1 MVEIIIAA
9 LVALILGGAAGFFI
23 FRYVIKGK
31 YNEMI
36 EAANKEAEVVKE
48 KKLLEV
54 KEKFLNKKAELEKE
68 VQQRNSRIQQSENK
82 LKQREIS
89 LNQRHKNWVVANRK
103 WSRTSSVLTMRKN
116 SSPSSSRNSRRCRRW
131 SRLNW
136 RNSLV

>member
-54 KEKFLNKKAELEKE
+54 KEKFLSKKTELDKDM
-68 VQQRNSRIQQSENK
+68 QQRNQKLLQTENR

-89 LNQRHKNWVVANRK
+89 LNQKQEDLLLQLRIQIYFLPCNPNV
-103 WSRTSSVLTMRKN
+103 TSL
-116 SSPSSSRNSRRCRRW
+116 
-131 SRLNW
+131 
-136 RNSLV
+136 

>member
-54 KEKFLNKKAELEKE
+54 KEKFLNKKAE
-68 VQQRNSRIQQSENK
+68 SE
-82 LKQREIS
+82 
-89 LNQRHKNWVVANRK
+89 
-103 WSRTSSVLTMRKN
+103 
-116 SSPSSSRNSRRCRRW
+116 
-131 SRLNW
+131 
-136 RNSLV
+136 